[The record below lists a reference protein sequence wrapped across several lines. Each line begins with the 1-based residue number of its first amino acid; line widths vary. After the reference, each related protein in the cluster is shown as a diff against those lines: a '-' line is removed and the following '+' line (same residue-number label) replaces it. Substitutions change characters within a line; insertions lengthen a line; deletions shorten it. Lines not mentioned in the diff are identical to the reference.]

1 MPLHRRIFRTGAML
15 LAGVAIVSQIA
26 SASLAGER
34 IVAIG
39 GSVTEIIFRL
49 GEGGRLVARDTTSTW
64 PPEAE
69 ALPDIGYIRALSP
82 EGVLSVEPDLILSLE
97 GAGPPE
103 AVALLR
109 EAGVGFIEIPDG
121 NTAQSILD
129 KILAVGAA
137 LEVEDKAE
145 ALAREVGQG
154 LASVG
159 RLARQ
164 VGDRT
169 RTMFILAV
177 QDGRILASGRD
188 TQADGILALAGA
200 ENVLGDFAGYKPVS
214 DEAIVAA
221 APEAILV
228 MSRGPQF
235 GTQREQL
242 LSHPAIAATPAG
254 RSGRIVAMDGMYLLG
269 FGPRTAE
276 AAQDLHR
283 ALYGRDGGE

>member
-276 AAQDLHR
+276 AAQDLHH
-283 ALYGRDGGE
+283 ALYGRDGGD